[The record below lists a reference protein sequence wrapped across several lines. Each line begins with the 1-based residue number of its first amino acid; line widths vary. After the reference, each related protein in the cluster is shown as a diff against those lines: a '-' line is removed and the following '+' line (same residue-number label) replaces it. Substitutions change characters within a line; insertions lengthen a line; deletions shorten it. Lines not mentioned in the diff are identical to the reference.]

1 MPKPNAR
8 GKAALL
14 IIAAIIF
21 LVVGFVCGQIVK
33 ALTTLPGDADDP
45 VATQS
50 YVETQLG
57 ERLATL
63 TTRLE
68 EVEAELAALKGGS
81 TTNQN
86 NTNQGTTNNPG
97 GTTTNQ
103 GSTTNLGS
111 TSTSGKT
118 VRITGSSV
126 NVRRGPGTNY
136 ERVGSMSRGDTA
148 TLLGTEGTWYRIQT
162 GNITG
167 YVSTE
172 YASVQ

>member
-81 TTNQN
+81 TTNPN

-103 GSTTNLGS
+103 GSTT
-111 TSTSGKT
+111 
-118 VRITGSSV
+118 GSSV

-136 ERVGSMSRGDTA
+136 EIISSMSRGDTA
-148 TLLGTEGTWYRIQT
+148 TLLGTEGTWYRIQR
-162 GNITG
+162 GNVTG

>member
-50 YVETQLG
+50 YVATQLG
-57 ERLATL
+57 ESLATL

-68 EVEAELAALKGGS
+68 DNDQSGQHNQSGFNQHQRQDGAHHRQHRECAARPWHQL
-81 TTNQN
+81 
-86 NTNQGTTNNPG
+86 
-97 GTTTNQ
+97 
-103 GSTTNLGS
+103 
-111 TSTSGKT
+111 
-118 VRITGSSV
+118 
-126 NVRRGPGTNY
+126 
-136 ERVGSMSRGDTA
+136 
-148 TLLGTEGTWYRIQT
+148 
-162 GNITG
+162 
-167 YVSTE
+167 
-172 YASVQ
+172 

>member
-21 LVVGFVCGQIVK
+21 VVVGFVCGQIVK

-81 TTNQN
+81 GT
-86 NTNQGTTNNPG
+86 TNQGTTNPGTTNPG
-97 GTTTNQ
+97 TTNQ
-103 GSTTNLGS
+103 GNTSNSGTT
-111 TSTSGKT
+111 TSSGKT
-118 VRITGSSV
+118 VRITGSTV

-136 ERVGSMSRGDTA
+136 EKVGSMSRGDTA

-172 YASVQ
+172 YASIQ

>member
-8 GKAALL
+8 GKVALF

-21 LVVGFVCGQIVK
+21 LVVGFVFGQIVK
-33 ALTTLPGDADDP
+33 ALTTLPGDKDDP

-68 EVEAELAALKGGS
+68 EVEAELAALKGSGNVS
-81 TTNQN
+81 TPN
-86 NTNQGTTNNPG
+86 NGGNSGTSNNGNSSITPNNQGG
-97 GTTTNQ
+97 
-103 GSTTNLGS
+103 
-111 TSTSGKT
+111 TSTART
-118 VRITGSSV
+118 VKITGSSV

-136 ERVGSMSRGDTA
+136 DIIGSMSNGATA
-148 TLLGTEGTWYRIQT
+148 TYLGTEGSWYKIQS
-162 GNITG
+162 GNTTG
-167 YVSTE
+167 YVSSQ
-172 YASVQ
+172 YSALQ

>member
-81 TTNQN
+81 TTNPN
-86 NTNQGTTNNPG
+86 NPNQGTTNNPG

-103 GSTTNLGS
+103 GSITNQGS

-118 VRITGSSV
+118 VRITGSTV

>member
-21 LVVGFVCGQIVK
+21 VVVGFVCGQIAK

-81 TTNQN
+81 
-86 NTNQGTTNNPG
+86 GTTNPGTTNPG
-97 GTTTNQ
+97 TTNPGTTNQ
-103 GSTTNLGS
+103 GNTSNSGTT
-111 TSTSGKT
+111 TSSGKT
-118 VRITGSSV
+118 VRITGSTV

-136 ERVGSMSRGDTA
+136 EKVGSMSRGDTA

-172 YASVQ
+172 YASIQ

>member
-81 TTNQN
+81 TNPSGN
-86 NTNQGTTNNPG
+86 SGTSNPG
-97 GTTTNQ
+97 ASNPGS
-103 GSTTNLGS
+103 STTQPNNSS
-111 TSTSGKT
+111 TTSSGQT
-118 VRITGSSV
+118 VRITGSTV

-136 ERVGSMSRGDTA
+136 EKVGSMSRGDTA

-167 YVSTE
+167 YVSSE